1 MKNLQKELLSISKT
15 ISTLASKV
23 EKMAEAVAASGKPAP
38 KKAAPAK
45 KAKAKAA
52 PKRSAKKA
60 APAAKKDAGASML
73 DNIYG
78 MISRG
83 RDGITVALLKKKTG
97 LAIRQVNNSLY
108 KLKQKGKIETIKRGV
123 YVTKKG

>member
-60 APAAKKDAGASML
+60 APAAKKDAVASTL

-78 MISRG
+78 MISRS